1 MNWCGSLSGE
11 EGMAMAERRSRKR
24 RLTPRQR
31 AAAMRNLKKAWA
43 ARRRK
48 SRRKSR
54 RRARR

>member
-1 MNWCGSLSGE
+1 
-11 EGMAMAERRSRKR
+11 MAERRSRKR